1 MWWLNVAELLLLI
14 GGVSTCVGVICYNMR
29 NSRCENIDI
38 CFGACKCH
46 RKLMTP
52 EEQEADRK
60 NNAPTKTPVPNAGD
74 I

>member
-38 CFGACKCH
+38 CLGFFTGISC
-46 RKLMTP
+46 
-52 EEQEADRK
+52 
-60 NNAPTKTPVPNAGD
+60 
-74 I
+74 